1 MSITAQM
8 VKELRIKSSAGMMDC
23 KKALSE
29 TNGDMDA
36 AVDWL
41 RKKGLATA
49 SKKSGRVASEGLIG
63 ICIEDNFG
71 SIVEVNSETDFVA
84 RNVEFQE
91 FVSSVAKISLNN
103 KGDLDDILKSKYL
116 DFDKS
121 VKEVLTDKIAKI
133 GEIPCYIRIANDEE
147 MLEMAIVENIQRKNL
162 NAIEIGLSY
171 QRLIDECNL
180 THEQLSIKLSKNRST
195 ISNFLRLL
203 KLPVEVQKALR
214 DSKITMGHARA
225 LLSFNSEAEILTAF
239 NKIIS
244 ESLSVRD
251 AEKMNQKKK
260 LKKEE
265 KIILSRYELR
275 MQNNISFQLK
285 SDVKIK
291 KNSKG
296 KGQLVISFKNQDQLN
311 EILENFDQ

>member
-1 MSITAQM
+1 MVSKKNALGKGLGALLENAKTDITSKPSNETNAQAGLISRINIDSITPNPFQPRIDLE
-8 VKELRIKSSAGMMDC
+8 KESLLELTDSIKEHGVIQPI
-23 KKALSE
+23 
-29 TNGDMDA
+29 T
-36 AVDWL
+36 V
-41 RKKGLATA
+41 RKI
-49 SKKSGRVASEGLIG
+49 GR
-63 ICIEDNFG
+63 DNFQ
-71 SIVEVNSETDFVA
+71 I
-84 RNVEFQE
+84 
-91 FVSSVAKISLNN
+91 IS
-103 KGDLDDILKSKYL
+103 GERRYQAC
-116 DFDKS
+116 
-121 VKEVLTDKIAKI
+121 KIAKI
-133 GEIPCYIRIANDEE
+133 IEIPCYIRIANDQE

-225 LLSFNSEAEILTAF
+225 LLSFNSEAEILSAF
-239 NKIIS
+239 KKIIS

-251 AEKMNQKKK
+251 AEKMNHKKK
-260 LKKEE
+260 LPNEE
-265 KIILSRYELR
+265 KVILSRYELR

-291 KNSKG
+291 KNTNG

-311 EILENFDQ
+311 EILDNFDQ

>member
-1 MSITAQM
+1 MVSKKNALGKGLGALLENAKTDITSKPSNETNAQAGLISRINIDSITPNPFQPRIDFE
-8 VKELRIKSSAGMMDC
+8 KESLLELTDSIKEHGVIQPI
-23 KKALSE
+23 
-29 TNGDMDA
+29 T
-36 AVDWL
+36 V
-41 RKKGLATA
+41 RKI
-49 SKKSGRVASEGLIG
+49 GR
-63 ICIEDNFG
+63 DNFQ
-71 SIVEVNSETDFVA
+71 I
-84 RNVEFQE
+84 
-91 FVSSVAKISLNN
+91 IS
-103 KGDLDDILKSKYL
+103 GERRYQAC
-116 DFDKS
+116 
-121 VKEVLTDKIAKI
+121 KIAKI
-133 GEIPCYIRIANDEE
+133 IEIPCYIRIANDQE

-203 KLPVEVQKALR
+203 NLPVEVQKALR

-225 LLSFNSEAEILTAF
+225 LLSFNSEAEILSAF
-239 NKIIS
+239 KKIIS

-251 AEKMNQKKK
+251 AEKMNHKKK
-260 LKKEE
+260 LPNEE
-265 KIILSRYELR
+265 KVILSRYELR

-291 KNSKG
+291 KNTNG

-311 EILENFDQ
+311 EILDNFDQ

>member
-1 MSITAQM
+1 MVSKKNALGKGLGALLENAKTDITS
-8 VKELRIKSSAGMMDC
+8 KAGI
-23 KKALSE
+23 E
-29 TNGDMDA
+29 TNAQAGLTSRINIDNITPNPFQPRIDFEKESLLELTESIKEHG
-36 AVDWL
+36 VIQPITV
-41 RKKGLATA
+41 RKI
-49 SKKSGRVASEGLIG
+49 GR
-63 ICIEDNFG
+63 DNFQ
-71 SIVEVNSETDFVA
+71 I
-84 RNVEFQE
+84 
-91 FVSSVAKISLNN
+91 IS
-103 KGDLDDILKSKYL
+103 GERRYQAC
-116 DFDKS
+116 
-121 VKEVLTDKIAKI
+121 KIAKI
-133 GEIPCYIRIANDEE
+133 SEIPCYIRIANDEE

-260 LKKEE
+260 FKKEE

-311 EILENFDQ
+311 KILENFDQ

>member
-1 MSITAQM
+1 MVSKKNALGKGLGALLENAKTDITSKPSNETNAQAGLISRINIDSITPNPFQPRIDFE
-8 VKELRIKSSAGMMDC
+8 KESLLELTDSIKEHGVIQPI
-23 KKALSE
+23 
-29 TNGDMDA
+29 T
-36 AVDWL
+36 V
-41 RKKGLATA
+41 RKI
-49 SKKSGRVASEGLIG
+49 GR
-63 ICIEDNFG
+63 DNFQ
-71 SIVEVNSETDFVA
+71 I
-84 RNVEFQE
+84 
-91 FVSSVAKISLNN
+91 IS
-103 KGDLDDILKSKYL
+103 GERRYQAC
-116 DFDKS
+116 
-121 VKEVLTDKIAKI
+121 KIAKI
-133 GEIPCYIRIANDEE
+133 IEIPCYIRIANDQE

-225 LLSFNSEAEILTAF
+225 LLSFNSEAEILSAF
-239 NKIIS
+239 KKIIS

-251 AEKMNQKKK
+251 AEKMNHKKK
-260 LKKEE
+260 LPYEE
-265 KIILSRYELR
+265 KVILSRYELR

-291 KNSKG
+291 KNNNG

-311 EILENFDQ
+311 EILDNFDQ

>member
-1 MSITAQM
+1 MVSKKNALGKGLGALLENAKTDITS
-8 VKELRIKSSAGMMDC
+8 KAGI
-23 KKALSE
+23 E
-29 TNGDMDA
+29 TNAQAGLTSRINIDNITPNPFQPRIDFEKESLLELTESIKEHG
-36 AVDWL
+36 VIQPITV
-41 RKKGLATA
+41 RKI
-49 SKKSGRVASEGLIG
+49 GR
-63 ICIEDNFG
+63 DNFQ
-71 SIVEVNSETDFVA
+71 I
-84 RNVEFQE
+84 
-91 FVSSVAKISLNN
+91 IS
-103 KGDLDDILKSKYL
+103 GERRYQAC
-116 DFDKS
+116 
-121 VKEVLTDKIAKI
+121 KIAKI
-133 GEIPCYIRIANDEE
+133 SEIPCYIRIANDEE

-296 KGQLVISFKNQDQLN
+296 KGQLVIFFKNQDQLN

>member
-1 MSITAQM
+1 MVSKKNALGKGLGALLENAKTDITSKPSNETNAQAGLISRINIDSITPNPFQPRIDFE
-8 VKELRIKSSAGMMDC
+8 KESLLELTDSIKEHGVIQPI
-23 KKALSE
+23 
-29 TNGDMDA
+29 T
-36 AVDWL
+36 V
-41 RKKGLATA
+41 RKI
-49 SKKSGRVASEGLIG
+49 GR
-63 ICIEDNFG
+63 DNFQ
-71 SIVEVNSETDFVA
+71 I
-84 RNVEFQE
+84 
-91 FVSSVAKISLNN
+91 IS
-103 KGDLDDILKSKYL
+103 GERRYQAC
-116 DFDKS
+116 
-121 VKEVLTDKIAKI
+121 KIAKI
-133 GEIPCYIRIANDEE
+133 IELPCYIRIANDQE

-225 LLSFNSEAEILTAF
+225 LLSFNSEAEILSAF
-239 NKIIS
+239 KKIIS

-251 AEKMNQKKK
+251 AEKMNHKKK
-260 LKKEE
+260 LPNEE
-265 KIILSRYELR
+265 KVILSRYELR

-291 KNSKG
+291 KNTNG
-296 KGQLVISFKNQDQLN
+296 KGQLVISFKNQEQLN
-311 EILENFDQ
+311 EILDNFDQ

>member
-1 MSITAQM
+1 MVSKKNALGKGLGALLENAKTDITSKPSNETNAQAGLISRINIDSITPNPFQPRIDFE
-8 VKELRIKSSAGMMDC
+8 KESLLELTDSIKEHGVIQPI
-23 KKALSE
+23 
-29 TNGDMDA
+29 T
-36 AVDWL
+36 V
-41 RKKGLATA
+41 RKI
-49 SKKSGRVASEGLIG
+49 GR
-63 ICIEDNFG
+63 DNFQ
-71 SIVEVNSETDFVA
+71 I
-84 RNVEFQE
+84 
-91 FVSSVAKISLNN
+91 IS
-103 KGDLDDILKSKYL
+103 GERRYQAC
-116 DFDKS
+116 
-121 VKEVLTDKIAKI
+121 KIAKI
-133 GEIPCYIRIANDEE
+133 IELPCYIRIANDQE

-203 KLPVEVQKALR
+203 NLPIEVQKALR

-225 LLSFNSEAEILTAF
+225 LLSFNSEAEILSGF
-239 NKIIS
+239 KKIIS

-251 AEKMNQKKK
+251 AEKMNHKKK
-260 LKKEE
+260 LPNEE
-265 KIILSRYELR
+265 KVILNRYELR

-291 KNSKG
+291 KNTNG

-311 EILENFDQ
+311 EILDNFDQ